1 MNSKI
6 KTIDALLLTASI
18 IGVFGGVIILL
29 LFGPIAAVAF
39 SGLTGLGVDG
49 LFGLTS
55 IISLFPLAIGIAYM
69 VFGFTLYN
77 WRRSLTIEELREKKT
92 FFLVTGVISLL
103 GVGGVGGVG
112 APFILGLILPASLIT
127 IFILLLDDN
136 ALSSNLTSPRPLIN
150 ETKTEHPSAPSPLL
164 ILDDDEENVAST
176 IQKEPALLSIQEAYA
191 LKEDGVITDEDFETI
206 KKSNLEKYL

>member
-92 FFLVTGVISLL
+92 FFLVTGIISLL
-103 GVGGVGGVG
+103 GVGT
-112 APFILGLILPASLIT
+112 AFLLGLILPASLIT

-136 ALSSNLTSPRPLIN
+136 ALSSNLTSPRPLMS
-150 ETKTEHPSAPSPLL
+150 EVKTEQPINPSPLPV
-164 ILDDDEENVAST
+164 LDDAEENSEENVAPT
-176 IQKEPALLSIQEAYA
+176 IQKEPALLSFQEAYA

>member
-29 LFGPIAAVAF
+29 LFGPIA

-92 FFLVTGVISLL
+92 FFLVTGIISLL
-103 GVGGVGGVG
+103 GVGT
-112 APFILGLILPASLIT
+112 AFLLGLILPASLIT

-136 ALSSNLTSPRPLIN
+136 ALSSNLTSPRPLMS
-150 ETKTEHPSAPSPLL
+150 EVKTEQPINPSPLPV
-164 ILDDDEENVAST
+164 LDDAEENSEENVAPT

>member
-92 FFLVTGVISLL
+92 FFLVTGIISLL
-103 GVGGVGGVG
+103 GVGT
-112 APFILGLILPASLIT
+112 AFLLGLILPASLIT

-136 ALSSNLTSPRPLIN
+136 ALSSNLTSPRPLMS
-150 ETKTEHPSAPSPLL
+150 EVKTEQPINPSPLPV
-164 ILDDDEENVAST
+164 LDDAEENSEENVAPT

>member
-92 FFLVTGVISLL
+92 FFLVTGIISLL
-103 GVGGVGGVG
+103 GVGT
-112 APFILGLILPASLIT
+112 AFPLGLILSASLIT

-136 ALSSNLTSPRPLIN
+136 ALSSNLTSPRPLMS
-150 ETKTEHPSAPSPLL
+150 EVKTEQPINPSPLPV
-164 ILDDDEENVAST
+164 LDDAEENSEENVAPT

>member
-55 IISLFPLAIGIAYM
+55 IISLFPLDIGIAYM

-77 WRRSLTIEELREKKT
+77 WRRSVTIEELREKKT
-92 FFLVTGVISLL
+92 FFLVTGIISLL
-103 GVGGVGGVG
+103 GVGT
-112 APFILGLILPASLIT
+112 AFLLGLILPASLIT

-136 ALSSNLTSPRPLIN
+136 ALSSNLTSPRPLMS
-150 ETKTEHPSAPSPLL
+150 EVKTEQPINPSPLPV
-164 ILDDDEENVAST
+164 LDDAEENSEENVAPT

>member
-103 GVGGVGGVG
+103 GVG
-112 APFILGLILPASLIT
+112 AAFILGLILPASLIT

-150 ETKTEHPSAPSPLL
+150 ETKTEHPSAPSPLP

-191 LKEDGVITDEDFETI
+191 LKEDGVITDEDFEII